1 VSEGVVERAQ
11 RRVVQ
16 AWCLY
21 DWASSAFVTT
31 VVVAL
36 FPPFFRRMAQ
46 DAGLAPATATA
57 AWGYVT
63 AIGLLLAA
71 FFSPLLGAY
80 ADRRGIWKRPLA
92 ISAGLGILATAAC
105 AGIPNR
111 AWLLA
116 GVLFLVAD
124 LGFAG
129 ANVLYES
136 LLPRIARP
144 SELNRVST
152 RGYALGYVGGGCL
165 LLVNLLWVTRP
176 HAFGMPDAGF
186 AVRAAF
192 VSVALWW
199 AVFALPLLR
208 TVPEG
213 PGTTGDSGPPARD
226 RTSFFDAWR
235 QLRRTA
241 REIGRYRQLL
251 LFLAAFWLY
260 NDGIGTIIKMATAYG
275 DEIGIGI
282 SDMLIALVITQF
294 VGIPCALLFG
304 RLAQRIG
311 TRRAILSGLA
321 VYVLIAIGGYFL
333 RTATHFYLLA
343 LLVGMVQGGTQA
355 LSRSLFARLV
365 PRDRTAEFFG
375 FFSTSARLAGLAGP
389 LLFGVVTQWSGEGRL
404 GIVAI
409 VIFFVAGAFLLTRV
423 KLEEDGAPDAPEAA
437 AEV

>member
-1 VSEGVVERAQ
+1 MREAVAERSNP
-11 RRVVQ
+11 RVVR

-36 FPPFFRRMAQ
+36 FPPFFRHLAQ
-46 DAGLAPATATA
+46 AAGLAPATATA

-63 AIGLLLAA
+63 AAGMLLAA
-71 FFSPLLGAY
+71 LLSPLLGAY
-80 ADRRGIWKRPLA
+80 AGRRGIWKRPLA

-136 LLPRIARP
+136 LLPRIGRP
-144 SELNRVST
+144 GELNRIST

-165 LLVNLLWVTRP
+165 LLMNLLWVTRP
-176 HAFGMPDAGF
+176 RLFGMPDADF

-199 AVFALPLLR
+199 AIFSLPLLR
-208 TVPEG
+208 AVPEN
-213 PGTTGDSGPPARD
+213 PEATRAPVRERVSL
-226 RTSFFDAWR
+226 FDAWR

-241 REIGRYRQLL
+241 REIGRHGQLL
-251 LFLAAFWLY
+251 LFLVAFWLY
-260 NDGIGTIIKMATAYG
+260 SDGIGTIVKLATAYG
-275 DEIGIGI
+275 DEIGIGLP
-282 SDMLIALVITQF
+282 DMMIALVITQF
-294 VGIPCALLFG
+294 VGIPCALFFG
-304 RLAQRIG
+304 RLAGWIG
-311 TRRAILSGLA
+311 TRRAILCGLA

-333 RTATHFYLLA
+333 RTAAHFYTLA

-365 PRDRTAEFFG
+365 PRERSAEFFG

-389 LLFGVVTQWSGEGRL
+389 LLFSVVTQWSGQSRL

-409 VIFFVAGAFLLTRV
+409 VIFFVAGAILLARV
-423 KLEEDGAPDAPEAA
+423 EVSDADAPADA
-437 AEV
+437 S

>member
-1 VSEGVVERAQ
+1 VSEAASARAQ

-36 FPPFFRRMAQ
+36 FPPFFRHLALA
-46 DAGLAPATATA
+46 AGLSPATATA

-63 AIGLLLAA
+63 AAGLLLAA
-71 FFSPLLGAY
+71 LFAPLLGAY

-144 SELNRVST
+144 GELNRVST

-176 HAFGMPDAGF
+176 RLVGMPDAGF

-192 VSVALWW
+192 VSVAIWW
-199 AVFALPLLR
+199 AVFSLPLLR
-208 TVPEG
+208 AVPDNLG
-213 PGTTGDSGPPARD
+213 ATHAPARD
-226 RTSFFDAWR
+226 RTSLFDAWR

-251 LFLAAFWLY
+251 LFLIAFWLY
-260 NDGIGTIIKMATAYG
+260 NDGIGTIIKLATAYG
-275 DEIGIGI
+275 DEIGIGLN
-282 SDMLIALVITQF
+282 DMLLALVITQF

-304 RLAQRIG
+304 RLAGRIG
-311 TRRAILSGLA
+311 ARRAILGGLA
-321 VYVLIAIGGYFL
+321 VYVIIAIGGYFL

-365 PRDRTAEFFG
+365 PRERSAEFFG

-389 LLFGVVTQWSGEGRL
+389 LLFSAVTQWSGQSRL

-423 KLEEDGAPDAPEAA
+423 KLDEADAPAPG
-437 AEV
+437 V